1 MQQGPIATL
10 TRAVHVSGKIS
21 DIPPEAGGAAADS
34 DVPPGAICTG
44 ARFATYALEEL
55 VGVGS
60 TASIYRAR
68 DARLLREVAIKIW
81 TSGAPAGANGLARFL
96 HEARMAAAIRHPNV
110 VSIFDVGVHD
120 GSPYIVMELL
130 SGEDLDERLRAGR
143 ALPEAAVI
151 DLALPLVAGLT
162 AVHDAGVVHR
172 DLKPSNIFLSRGA
185 SGDVQPTL
193 LDFGVSKHS
202 RDSLRLTTLGRQRW
216 AAMPLYTS
224 PEVLLGGDAT
234 FRSDQYSLGV
244 LLYECVTGVNPFRA
258 DSARD
263 SIELITSGQYLPASA
278 HGQRAS
284 RGLAK
289 IIERAMSPDPDE
301 RFADL
306 RELGRA
312 LVSVAGRRARA
323 TWGSAF
329 GTDMVP
335 SAMATPIPRRPPVP
349 RAARRRGLATWAL
362 GAAVAGWSIAGV
374 LSAWFL
380 TGAPRVS
387 APATATPAL
396 TPVETRFATPVGRAS
411 GATEPGVPGLPATAV
426 EHGVAGEPVAMA
438 HHALEPNPAPGGL
451 PLPPV
456 AGAGAGAEGDPS
468 AVLPGAMGGDPAVNL
483 GAEPGLV
490 GEAVGVA
497 APGELG
503 AAVPSE
509 LGGYPAVVEPGVVE
523 PGMVEPGVID
533 PALVQPG
540 DPALQGQPGE
550 LPAQNPDGS
559 LAVPAEGQPPLGAG
573 AAAPDPERGT
583 NGALIFD

>member
-1 MQQGPIATL
+1 M
-10 TRAVHVSGKIS
+10 SGIFS
-21 DIPPEAGGAAADS
+21 DIPPEDGSAAADS
-34 DVPPGAICTG
+34 EVPPGAICPG
-44 ARFATYALEEL
+44 AHFATYSLAEL

-81 TSGAPAGANGLARFL
+81 TSGAPAGANALSRFL

-110 VSIFDVGVHD
+110 VDIFDVGVHD
-120 GSPYIVMELL
+120 GAPYIVMELL
-130 SGEDLDERLRAGR
+130 AGEDLDARLRASR
-143 ALPEAAVI
+143 AWPEAAVI
-151 DLALPLVAGLT
+151 DMALPLVAGLT

-185 SGDVQPTL
+185 GGEVQPTL

-278 HGQRAS
+278 HGHRAS

-289 IIERAMSPDPDE
+289 IIERAMSPDPDD

-329 GTDMVP
+329 GSDMVS
-335 SAMATPIPRRPPVP
+335 SAVTAPVPRRPPPVGG
-349 RAARRRGLATWAL
+349 AARRRRGLAAWAL

-380 TGAPRVS
+380 TGAPR
-387 APATATPAL
+387 ALTTTLTPAL
-396 TPVETRFATPVGRAS
+396 SPLEAPPPAPTDPAAGPSVAPQAS
-411 GATEPGVPGLPATAV
+411 PPGL
-426 EHGVAGEPVAMA
+426 EHGVAGEPVALA
-438 HHALEPNPAPGGL
+438 HHAVEQGGPHAGL
-451 PLPPV
+451 PFQAPSAQ
-456 AGAGAGAEGDPS
+456 AGAGAGAESG
-468 AVLPGAMGGDPAVNL
+468 PGAALPSDP
-483 GAEPGLV
+483 GASAEADPG
-490 GEAVGVA
+490 VGVPLEPSVA
-497 APGELG
+497 TPAELG
-503 AAVPSE
+503 AA
-509 LGGYPAVVEPGVVE
+509 A
-523 PGMVEPGVID
+523 
-533 PALVQPG
+533 PG
-540 DPALQGQPGE
+540 DPGAAVPGDPGLGLQPGLSPE
-550 LPAQNPDGS
+550 LEPGLGPDGA
-559 LAVPAEGQPPLGAG
+559 LVVPSGELLSPAGAG
-573 AAAPDPERGT
+573 GLPPDPERGT

>member
-1 MQQGPIATL
+1 L
-10 TRAVHVSGKIS
+10 SGNIS
-21 DIPPEAGGAAADS
+21 DIPPEDGGAAAES

-44 ARFATYALEEL
+44 ARFATYTLEEL

-68 DARLLREVAIKIW
+68 DGRLLREVAIKIW

-96 HEARMAAAIRHPNV
+96 HEARMAAAVRHPNV

-130 SGEDLDERLRAGR
+130 SGEDLDERLRVSR
-143 ALPEAAVI
+143 ALPEPAVI
-151 DLALPLVAGLT
+151 DLALPLVAGL
-162 AVHDAGVVHR
+162 VVVQDAGVVHR
-172 DLKPSNIFLSRGA
+172 DLKPSNIFLSRGPN
-185 SGDVQPTL
+185 GDVQPTL
-193 LDFGVSKHS
+193 LDFGVSKRC

-289 IIERAMSPDPDE
+289 IIERAMSPDPEE

-312 LVSVAGRRARA
+312 LLSVAGRRARA
-323 TWGSAF
+323 TWSSAF
-329 GTDMVP
+329 GTDMVA
-335 SAMATPIPRRPPVP
+335 SSMGTPLPRRAQVASAP
-349 RAARRRGLATWAL
+349 RRRRGLAAWAL

-380 TGAPRVS
+380 AGVPRTTTPATITAASSPAAIRAAASVEPASSAAEPAPPRV
-387 APATATPAL
+387 PA
-396 TPVETRFATPVGRAS
+396 S
-411 GATEPGVPGLPATAV
+411 

-438 HHALEPNPAPGGL
+438 HQALHRDPAPGGL
-451 PLPPV
+451 PLPPA
-456 AGAGAGAEGDPS
+456 AGAGPDSVPSGPGGYSGSAASEAPPLAGEATGAPAQAEVENGAIPPS
-468 AVLPGAMGGDPAVNL
+468 EPGTDDPAALVPDDT
-483 GAEPGLV
+483 AMQQPPEGLV
-490 GEAVGVA
+490 
-497 APGELG
+497 
-503 AAVPSE
+503 
-509 LGGYPAVVEPGVVE
+509 PA
-523 PGMVEPGVID
+523 
-533 PALVQPG
+533 
-540 DPALQGQPGE
+540 GQEGE
-550 LPAQNPDGS
+550 LPALNPDGS
-559 LAVPAEGQPPLGAG
+559 LAVPGEMQPPAAAG
-573 AAAPDPERGT
+573 ALPPDPERGT